1 MRTISIAAAKP
12 NYNIVPHSF
21 SWWPCFEINP
31 KIALKTLRLCQF
43 SHELPNNLTWDRY
56 INCLLEYQCVC
67 KNEQNTDCIDV
78 TTNCIYIGFKTVLN
92 GFCCAGTSSCETFIH
107 AQKKNGAAKTM
118 TFSPGQITWLAVLI
132 YYFLPKKIRRTK
144 GRAAG
149 HRTIWLDSL
158 ARRSCW
164 PLVGHILYGWVTPAI
179 QMALSKHFCRRP
191 HVCQHLLNWI
201 LDVPV
206 KQLRGT
212 LFQTAQSKTWEI
224 CSCVSRQCIWP
235 QPLFA
240 SNLFF
245 LRPSESVTT
254 VLSRQGTNLQ
264 TTTKMFL
271 GKLYKMFFQKK

>member
-1 MRTISIAAAKP
+1 MDAAKLEITWNIHEWPTHTWTISIAAAKP

-67 KNEQNTDCIDV
+67 KNEQKPDYIDV
-78 TTNCIYIGFKTVLN
+78 TTNCILVLKQCWMV
-92 GFCCAGTSSCETFIH
+92 FAAQEHHHVEPSSTPK
-107 AQKKNGAAKTM
+107 KKNGAARPWRFPPDK
-118 TFSPGQITWLAVLI
+118 TWLAVAVLI

-149 HRTIWLDSL
+149 HRTIWWDTL

-164 PLVGHILYGWVTPAI
+164 PLVGRILYEWLTPAI

-191 HVCQHLLNWI
+191 RVCKHLL
-201 LDVPV
+201 LDSGRSR
-206 KQLRGT
+206 KAIARDT
-212 LFQTAQSKTWEI
+212 L
-224 CSCVSRQCIWP
+224 
-235 QPLFA
+235 
-240 SNLFF
+240 SNCT
-245 LRPSESVTT
+245 E
-254 VLSRQGTNLQ
+254 
-264 TTTKMFL
+264 
-271 GKLYKMFFQKK
+271 